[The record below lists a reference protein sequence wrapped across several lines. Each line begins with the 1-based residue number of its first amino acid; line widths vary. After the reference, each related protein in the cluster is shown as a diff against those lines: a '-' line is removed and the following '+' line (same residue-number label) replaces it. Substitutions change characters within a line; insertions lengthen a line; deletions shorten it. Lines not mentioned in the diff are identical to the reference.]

1 MQRRFDVVQDRRG
14 NAIGSANV
22 SVRDS
27 VGNLATIFSDDGT
40 TTASNP
46 LVTNTDGEYSFF
58 APNGKYDLEIVSDGY
73 ATETISD
80 QVLFDPED
88 LTAQAITDYGFVPVT
103 EITTA
108 TYTLSTANFGCWLD
122 INTAGTATVSLP
134 DQTAVASFLNGKGA
148 SVIIRQKG
156 AGKVVLAP
164 SGSATAVQASSLK
177 TRAQYSVIAAQ
188 AVGTSTWTVFG
199 DME

>member
-27 VGNLATIFSDDGT
+27 VGNLATIYSDDGN

-46 LVTNTDGEYSFF
+46 LVTNTDGEYTFF
-58 APNGKYDLEIVSDGY
+58 APNGKYDLEIVASGY
-73 ATETISD
+73 PTETISD
-80 QVLFDPED
+80 QVLFDPAD

-103 EITTA
+103 EVTTA

-122 INTAGTATVSLP
+122 INTVGTATVSLP

-156 AGKVVLAP
+156 AGQVILAA
-164 SGSATAVQASSLK
+164 SGDATAVNASSLK